1 MKIAI
6 SSRGEELD
14 AELDE
19 RFGRAAHFIVY
30 DTEAGD
36 ATHIANTQNLEL
48 AQGAGIQAA
57 RTVINAGAGAL
68 VTGNVGPKAF
78 RTLSAAGIEI
88 YLSESGTVKEA
99 IDAFKAGRLKKVDGA
114 NVEGHW

>member
-6 SSRGEELD
+6 TSRSGQPD

-19 RFGRAAHFIVY
+19 RFGRAAYFAII
-30 DTEAGD
+30 DTEGGEPAF
-36 ATHIANTQNLEL
+36 IANSQNLEL

-57 RTVINAGAGAL
+57 RTVIDAGAGAL

-78 RTLSAAGIEI
+78 RTLKAAGIEI
-88 YLSESGTVKEA
+88 FLAGSGTVREA
-99 IDAFKAGRLKKVDGA
+99 LDAFREGRLKKVDGA